1 MAAMAD
7 MLVDNPV
14 LLLVLVVGFGGVV
27 GAVRIAGFSLGP
39 AAALFLGL
47 AVSAWDER
55 LVIPDIVL
63 TIGLVLFAY
72 LVGLDAG
79 PSLGLSAG
87 RRSLAAGA
95 AAAAV
100 IVGAAGAVWAAASV
114 LDLSPGGRAGLFAG
128 ALTNT
133 PALAAATEQLDA
145 GDPSAAVGYSLA
157 YPLGVVVMLVAA
169 QAILRRKAV
178 PDAADRA
185 LVAWTIRVEQDDLPP
200 LGALRHHGDL
210 AFGRAR
216 IAGRIALPDDD
227 SRLDVGDLLVVIGHS
242 HDVAAFADE
251 IGSRSDTHLPLDR
264 RTLDFRRIVVS
275 DRAVVGRRLGD
286 LDLLDRFGAAVTRIR
301 RGDADV
307 VATDDAVLRAGDRIR
322 VVASR
327 DRFPQVAAFFGDS
340 ERRLAEL
347 DSATLGLGIAAG
359 LLVGLVPIPIPGGT
373 FELGAAGG
381 PLIVGLALGAIGRT
395 GPLTWTLPYGMNSVL
410 RQFGALLFFA
420 TVGTRSGA
428 AFAEEVGSLLGLETV
443 LAGALVTAAAAT
455 AGLAVAR
462 ALSMD
467 PAGAAGLL
475 AGLQTQPAVLAFA
488 DRRTDGDDR
497 VNVGYAMV
505 FPVAMIV
512 KIIAAQVLA
521 RT

>member
-1 MAAMAD
+1 MAD
-7 MLVDNPV
+7 TLVDNPV
-14 LLLVLVVGFGGVV
+14 LLLVLVVGLGGIV
-27 GAVRIAGFSLGP
+27 GAIRIAGFSLGP

-47 AVSAWDER
+47 AVSAWDAR

-63 TIGLVLFAY
+63 TVGLVLFAY

-79 PSLGLSAG
+79 PSLRLSAG
-87 RRSLAAGA
+87 RRSITAGV

-100 IVGAAGAVWAAASV
+100 ITGAAGAVWGAAAV
-114 LDLSPGGRAGLFAG
+114 LELSPGGRAGLFAG

-157 YPLGVVVMLVAA
+157 YPLGVIVMLIATQLVLRTQAA
-169 QAILRRKAV
+169 
-178 PDAADRA
+178 PDSDGRG
-185 LVAWTIRVEQDDLPP
+185 LVAWTIRVERDDLPT
-200 LGALRHHGDL
+200 LGALRHGGDL

-227 SRLDVGDLLVVIGHS
+227 SRLDVGDLLVVIGRS
-242 HDVAAFADE
+242 HDVAAFAGE
-251 IGSRSDTHLPLDR
+251 IGSRSDIHLPLDR

-286 LDLLDRFGAAVTRIR
+286 LDLLDRFGAAVTRVR

-307 VATDDAVLRAGDRIR
+307 VATEDVVLRAGDRVR

-359 LLVGLVPIPIPGGT
+359 LLLGLVPIPIPGGT
-373 FELGAAGG
+373 FQLGAAGG
-381 PLIVGLALGAIGRT
+381 PLVVGLALGAIGRT
-395 GPLTWTLPYGMNSVL
+395 GALTWTLPYGMNAIL

-428 AFAEEVGSLLGLETV
+428 AFADEVGSLLGLETV
-443 LAGALVTAAAAT
+443 AAGALVTAATAA
-455 AGLAVAR
+455 AGVAVAR
-462 ALSMD
+462 ALSMAP
-467 PAGAAGLL
+467 PAAAGLL

-488 DRRTDGDDR
+488 DQRTNGDDR

-521 RT
+521 RG